1 MSIGSN
7 PCTSNE
13 VVVKATKL
21 SKPTHYV
28 SPQEIKNA
36 VNAKNSQTDC
46 SNSQSNSNSIP
57 QSSSDSKSNTCG
69 CNESTYNNNNLKT
82 QSESSST
89 AYSYSGSTNS
99 DNSNE
104 SKQNLETLED
114 SNNFNGNV
122 APRYLFFFNKFI
134 KL

>member
-7 PCTSNE
+7 PCTSSE

-21 SKPTHYV
+21 PKPTHYV

-36 VNAKNSQTDC
+36 ANPKSSQIDC

-57 QSSSDSKSNTCG
+57 QSNSDSKSSTCG
-69 CNESTYNNNNLKT
+69 CTENTYNNNNLKT
-82 QSESSST
+82 QSESST
-89 AYSYSGSTNS
+89 
-99 DNSNE
+99 NSNE
-104 SKQNLETLED
+104 SKQNLETLEN

-122 APRYLFFFNKFI
+122 APRYLFFFFINKFI

>member
-36 VNAKNSQTDC
+36 VNAKNSQIDC

-69 CNESTYNNNNLKT
+69 CNENNNNLKT

-122 APRYLFFFNKFI
+122 APRYLFFF
-134 KL
+134 